1 MLWFCGGNRGCY
13 TIQLLL
19 LSCPSAPRILG
30 ESLHP
35 SHLPTSSYLPVPLK
49 QCFIKMT
56 TVSSYFLLLDSANY
70 SPKSKHSPY
79 FVQQIHLILGFIA
92 CNFDQMCSKQIK
104 QIIKIK
110 RSFGKKSLS
119 VPPSRQLYLNQC
131 VIC

>member
-1 MLWFCGGNRGCY
+1 LLYNTTLASFLSFSTKNPRGIPPSLPSPHLKLFTCSPEAVLY
-13 TIQLLL
+13 QDDHRFFLFPLTG
-19 LSCPSAPRILG
+19 LSKL
-30 ESLHP
+30 
-35 SHLPTSSYLPVPLK
+35 
-49 QCFIKMT
+49 
-56 TVSSYFLLLDSANY
+56 
-70 SPKSKHSPY
+70 PKSKHSPY